1 MINVLKTTFF
11 AISFLLAFNIY
22 GQDCDLRCQMESMS
36 GNKSAKK
43 STNVPKPNYRNSSS
57 KPLIYDKNEVQNFL
71 DEFSYY
77 FIGEE
82 FIKVGSVSGDLDS
95 YNIGNIKMVVDG
107 ETFVEI
113 KEISLTDNDRLG
125 FFNKRPS
132 SVEDLVSYDY
142 YSDFYENGG
151 NYSNFEFNID
161 GISFSA
167 DLAEDLF
174 YDVPYLKNLGLLDNI
189 NILTEQNSDFRNA
202 NAEFLIDMNDQVKF
216 SVKVKMP
223 KTAIDYSSGFM
234 EEVFEVFSYAIYEGS
249 CESDYEKMLDDYGMT
264 EDDYP
269 MPAFIFEFFECL
281 IFGFEYIDDDIL
293 DSTLDTLERNA
304 NLSFTGKTSYDL
316 SWSTEVWN
324 AASIA
329 SGGAIDMGLLTAKGF
344 LANKMS
350 KFELVQLLDGFGIPY
365 EYKGLFDDLVYEYY
379 SDFYN
384 EAKSFVNYP
393 RGIGFS
399 IEVLNPI
406 DPNVLENLEDNPML
420 FFNLLNNIRFDIYA
434 NPSI

>member
-95 YNIGNIKMVVDG
+95 YNIGNIKMIVDG

-142 YSDFYENGG
+142 
-151 NYSNFEFNID
+151 
-161 GISFSA
+161 
-167 DLAEDLF
+167 
-174 YDVPYLKNLGLLDNI
+174 
-189 NILTEQNSDFRNA
+189 
-202 NAEFLIDMNDQVKF
+202 
-216 SVKVKMP
+216 
-223 KTAIDYSSGFM
+223 
-234 EEVFEVFSYAIYEGS
+234 
-249 CESDYEKMLDDYGMT
+249 
-264 EDDYP
+264 
-269 MPAFIFEFFECL
+269 
-281 IFGFEYIDDDIL
+281 
-293 DSTLDTLERNA
+293 
-304 NLSFTGKTSYDL
+304 
-316 SWSTEVWN
+316 
-324 AASIA
+324 
-329 SGGAIDMGLLTAKGF
+329 
-344 LANKMS
+344 
-350 KFELVQLLDGFGIPY
+350 
-365 EYKGLFDDLVYEYY
+365 
-379 SDFYN
+379 
-384 EAKSFVNYP
+384 
-393 RGIGFS
+393 
-399 IEVLNPI
+399 
-406 DPNVLENLEDNPML
+406 
-420 FFNLLNNIRFDIYA
+420 
-434 NPSI
+434 